1 VIPLERYS
9 SVMSGSKGAGL
20 TLFNQL
26 ACLIHHSRDL
36 FARMSDQVGGR
47 AESARFMRFVRN
59 RSRSLLRERIL
70 STAPQEQRV
79 GVELV
84 RKESRSTG
92 VDGKGDV
99 AEQILKGPAG
109 SQMESDAAGGL
120 ADASA

>member
-1 VIPLERYS
+1 
-9 SVMSGSKGAGL
+9 M
-20 TLFNQL
+20 
-26 ACLIHHSRDL
+26 C
-36 FARMSDQVGGR
+36 DQAFDEGQIGQVHEVCWGQFEVAIGG
-47 AESARFMRFVRN
+47 EDFEHGSAR
-59 RSRSLLRERIL
+59 
-70 STAPQEQRV
+70 EQRV